1 MKKILSLI
9 LFIALGCAVNAR
21 TLYVEYTTTDGTI
34 NSVEVTDA
42 DGKFVLDLDDLKKIE
57 FSLSD
62 NPDLIDEQLYFELDP
77 SKISRKVAPKRQS
90 YFENPGSTALPVYGS
105 YHIEIAADLSYGIFM
120 TRMTDELFDGIPC
133 YVGPQADGKKKV
145 ENEFV
150 RLSETEF
157 ELDCSGHKAIPA
169 FREFT
174 IHLFERRGDGA
185 SYYDYGTARLTT
197 VSDDSYWENG
207 KNTMLDEPFEG
218 KIRLTRIPGSPEVVR
233 IVMQP

>member
-120 TRMTDELFDGIPC
+120 TRMTDELFRRHPLLC
-133 YVGPQADGKKKV
+133 
-145 ENEFV
+145 
-150 RLSETEF
+150 RT
-157 ELDCSGHKAIPA
+157 SG
-169 FREFT
+169 
-174 IHLFERRGDGA
+174 RR
-185 SYYDYGTARLTT
+185 
-197 VSDDSYWENG
+197 
-207 KNTMLDEPFEG
+207 
-218 KIRLTRIPGSPEVVR
+218 
-233 IVMQP
+233 